1 MRDTKKR
8 MTFYKKQSIIFSLFA
23 VPQAILYLLFFIA
36 PIIGGIFYSF
46 TDYNGISPNLNF
58 VGLKNYQVV
67 FSNSRFSKTVIFNL
81 KYSALLVL
89 FIVSLSLIL
98 ALILNSNLKGKSFFR
113 SAFFFPA
120 VLPLLTMGLVFN
132 SIITKGIPQL
142 GASLGIKS
150 WEISLLSR
158 PNTAMFAVLFVAVW
172 QGLAI
177 PTVLFLA
184 GLQTVPKELEE
195 SASLDGATSR
205 QRFRYITLPFLV
217 PTLTMVFVLTL
228 KQGLMVFDLI
238 MSMTQGGPAGA
249 TESMA
254 MLIYNHGFVERRLSV
269 AMAEALILAVI
280 VCIVSFIQII
290 WSNKKRIY

>member
-1 MRDTKKR
+1 MRGTKKR

-46 TDYNGISPNLNF
+46 TDYNGINPNLNF
-58 VGLKNYQVV
+58 VGLKNYQAV

>member
-1 MRDTKKR
+1 MRGTKKR

>member
-1 MRDTKKR
+1 MKQKRRR

-23 VPQAILYLLFFIA
+23 IPQAIVYTMFFIA
-36 PIIGGIFYSF
+36 PIIGGIIYSF
-46 TDYNGISPNLNF
+46 TDYNGINKKLNF
-58 VGLKNYQVV
+58 VGLNNYKVV
-67 FSNSRFSKTVIFNL
+67 FSNSRFTKTVLFNL
-81 KYSALLVL
+81 KYSLLLVL
-89 FIVSLSLIL
+89 FIVSLSLLL
-98 ALILNSNLKGKSFFR
+98 ALILNGELKGKTLFR
-113 SAFFFPA
+113 SVFFFPA

-132 SIITKGIPQL
+132 SMITKGIPEIGLRL
-142 GASLGIKS
+142 GLES
-150 WEISLLSR
+150 WQISLLSR
-158 PNTAMFAVLFVAVW
+158 PNTAMYAILFVAVW

-177 PTVLFLA
+177 PTVLFMA

-195 SASLDGATSR
+195 SASLDGASR
-205 QRFRYITLPFLV
+205 LQVFRYITIPFLV
-217 PTLTMVFVLTL
+217 PVFTMVFVLTL

-238 MSMTQGGPAGA
+238 MSMTQGGPAGS

-280 VCIVSFIQII
+280 VCVVSFVQIV

>member
-1 MRDTKKR
+1 MNSQNRK
-8 MTFYKKQSIIFSLFA
+8 MTFYKKQSIILSLFA
-23 VPQAILYLLFFIA
+23 IPQAIVYMIFFIA
-36 PIIGGIFYSF
+36 PIIGGIIYSF
-46 TDYNGISPNLNF
+46 TDYNGINKKLNF
-58 VGLKNYQVV
+58 VGLENYRTV
-67 FSNSRFSKTVIFNL
+67 FSNSRFLKTVMFNV

-98 ALILNSNLKGKSFFR
+98 AMILNSSLKGKTLFR
-113 SAFFFPA
+113 SVFFFPA

-132 SIITKGIPQL
+132 SIITKGLPQL
-142 GASLGIKS
+142 GANLGLES

-158 PNTAMFAVLFVAVW
+158 PNTAMYAILFVAIW

-195 SASLDGATSR
+195 SAGLDGATAWNKF
-205 QRFRYITLPFLV
+205 RFITLPILV
-217 PTLTMVFVLTL
+217 PTITMVFVLTL

-238 MSMTQGGPAGA
+238 MSMTQGGPAGS

-280 VCIVSFIQII
+280 VCTVSLIQIV
-290 WSNKKRIY
+290 WSNRKRIY